1 MTTLIQTARYL
12 TGALLLIAAM
22 TVTVTSASAQT
33 VKLGYADAE
42 LVLINLPEYK
52 SNAEQVQREI
62 QSSQQELE
70 ALGAE
75 LQADVQKFE
84 KQAPILSPEKVEERQ
99 TELQQRYAA
108 LQREGANR
116 EQQLAQMEA
125 DLMNPLIEKVGN
137 AVNAVAAE
145 KGLDIV
151 FKSPGLLY
159 VNPTSVVDITADVAR
174 RLGIQVADSAE
185 TAAAPSAAQ

>member
-1 MTTLIQTARYL
+1 MTTLIRTARFIA
-12 TGALLLIAAM
+12 GALLLLMAANL
-22 TVTVTSASAQT
+22 TTSSASAQA

-52 SNAEQVQREI
+52 TNAEQVQREI

-70 ALGAE
+70 ALSGE
-75 LQADVQKFE
+75 LQEDVQKFE

-99 TELQQRYAA
+99 SELQRRYLA
-108 LQREGANR
+108 LQQEGANR
-116 EQQLAQMEA
+116 EQELAKLEA

-145 KGLDIV
+145 KGLDVV

-159 VNPTSVVDITADVAR
+159 VNSNTVVDITADVAR

-185 TAAAPSAAQ
+185 TASVPSTSQ

>member
-1 MTTLIQTARYL
+1 M
-12 TGALLLIAAM
+12 
-22 TVTVTSASAQT
+22 
-33 VKLGYADAE
+33 AE
-42 LVLINLPEYK
+42 AK
-52 SNAEQVQREI
+52 
-62 QSSQQELE
+62 SSQGCSQC
-70 ALGAE
+70 AQ
-75 LQADVQKFE
+75 LQ
-84 KQAPILSPEKVEERQ
+84 
-99 TELQQRYAA
+99 
-108 LQREGANR
+108 
-116 EQQLAQMEA
+116 QQLAQMEA

-185 TAAAPSAAQ
+185 TATAPSAAQ